1 MRRIGLPTSPITRR
15 GFEGKRVSRL
25 TPIGFVVLL
34 TIVAGCQTTPPERAL
49 QLPAASLEVRQQ
61 QTRRFKEI
69 DEAQLLAASAGVL
82 QDLGFSL
89 DESEVDLGLI
99 VASKHSAVADS
110 KVTDLLRLMAL
121 LTDADIVLDK
131 EQRIRASLVSWPVS
145 GTEQQ
150 FYVRVTFQRIVRNTD
165 NDITKQQSLNDPV
178 LYQMFFE
185 RLSKSVFLEA
195 HSL

>member
-1 MRRIGLPTSPITRR
+1 MT
-15 GFEGKRVSRL
+15 RL
-25 TPIGFVVLL
+25 TPIGLVVLL
-34 TIVAGCQTTPPERAL
+34 TIVEGCQTTPPERAL
-49 QLPAASLEVRQQ
+49 QLPAASLEIRQQ
-61 QTRRFKEI
+61 QTRRFEEI

-99 VASKHSAVADS
+99 VASKRDAVVDS
-110 KVTDLLRLMAL
+110 KVTDLIRLLEL
-121 LTDADIVLDK
+121 LTDTDFVLDK
-131 EQRIRASLVSWPVS
+131 EQRLRASLVSWPVK
-145 GTEQQ
+145 GTEHQ
-150 FYVRVTFQRIVRNTD
+150 FYVRVTFQRIVWNTD

>member
-1 MRRIGLPTSPITRR
+1 M
-15 GFEGKRVSRL
+15 
-25 TPIGFVVLL
+25 
-34 TIVAGCQTTPPERAL
+34 
-49 QLPAASLEVRQQ
+49 PAAPLEVRQQ
-61 QTRRFKEI
+61 QTRRFEEI

-89 DESEVDLGLI
+89 DESETDLGLI

-121 LTDADIVLDK
+121 LTDVDIVLDK

-145 GTEQQ
+145 GTKQQ

>member
-1 MRRIGLPTSPITRR
+1 
-15 GFEGKRVSRL
+15 VSRL
-25 TPIGFVVLL
+25 TPIGLVVLL
-34 TIVAGCQTTPPERAL
+34 TIVVGCQTTPPERPM
-49 QLPAASLEVRQQ
+49 QLPAASLEIRQQ
-61 QTRRFKEI
+61 QTRRFEEI

-99 VASKHSAVADS
+99 VASKRNAVADS
-110 KVTDLLRLMAL
+110 KVTELLRLMAL
-121 LTDADIVLDK
+121 LTDVDIVLDK
-131 EQRIRASLVSWPVS
+131 EQRLRASLVSWPVS

-195 HSL
+195 HSI